1 MYKLKFYTKS
11 IFEHLFVPDVCY
23 RKRLSTIFT
32 QADEKEIKQ
41 ALKRVNYYF
50 KRKDFFD
57 LDDEDSNTLDSL
69 SCFNK
74 SAYYF
79 DIRSVL
85 RYFPK
90 KFKFKCW
97 LRDVITAPN
106 QPCFVKCRPISE
118 NHENSTI
125 LKLNQVRHYR
135 KIKDPYKYEEKLNE
149 LVWRGRSYRKWRDE
163 FVKLYSNNSHCDVGI
178 VNRNG
183 TTLDGS
189 FYKAPLSREKQLKYK
204 YILSLE
210 GIDVA
215 TNLKWIAQSNSLC
228 FMKKPK
234 HESWFMENTLI
245 PNYHYVEINED
256 LNNVVSQI
264 EYFSKNPTEAKM
276 IIQNFQL
283 HYSQFR
289 KSSNELLVTLL
300 VAVKYFFLSGQLSL
314 DEIGLGRYSRDL
326 LTKA

>member
-1 MYKLKFYTKS
+1 MYKFKFYSKS
-11 IFEHLFVPDVCY
+11 IFEHFFIPDTCY
-23 RKRLSTIFT
+23 RKRLSTIFSRT
-32 QADEKEIKQ
+32 DDVKMKQ

-50 KRKDFFD
+50 KRRDFFD
-57 LDDEDSNTLDSL
+57 LDNNNSNTLASL
-69 SCFNK
+69 CCLNK
-74 SAYYF
+74 SAYYY

-90 KFKFKCW
+90 EFKFKCW
-97 LRDVITAPN
+97 LRDVITVPN
-106 QPCFVKCRPISE
+106 QPCFVKCRPICE
-118 NHENSTI
+118 KHENSAI

-135 KIKDPYKYEEKLNE
+135 KIKDPYNYEEKLDK
-149 LVWRGRSYRKWRDE
+149 LVWRGSSYRKWRDE
-163 FVKLYSNNSHCDVGI
+163 FVKMYSNNSYCDVGI
-178 VNRNG
+178 VNRKG
-183 TTLDGS
+183 TTLDES
-189 FYKAPLSREKQLKYK
+189 FYKAPLSREEQLRYK

-256 LNNVVSQI
+256 LENVVPKI
-264 EYFSKNPTEAKM
+264 EYFLERPQEAKV
-276 IIQNFQL
+276 IVKNFQS
-283 HYSQFR
+283 YYYQFLEFD
-289 KSSNELLVTLL
+289 NELLISLL

-314 DEIGLGRYSRDL
+314 DGIGLGAYYGDL
-326 LTKA
+326 LNKE